1 MPSLKELPMI
11 VGGPDPSGPTVAAM
25 RSFCPRA
32 IPAPTVPEKMIFLS
46 VSNQTRPSGFCRM
59 GMTFG

>member
-1 MPSLKELPMI
+1 MI